1 MQHEF
6 HGFLR
11 EKVTG
16 KVREMKQLSGQDNA
30 FLDLEKMGMPQH
42 ISSLSIYDQ
51 GMAPGGRVRFK
62 QILAH
67 LESRLHLSPLFRS
80 KLLRVPGG
88 LDRPYLVDEPK
99 FDLEYHVRH
108 IALPQP
114 GDWRQLCILVARI
127 NARPLD
133 MSRPLWELYVI
144 EGLDG
149 IEHIPGAGFALLT
162 RIHHC
167 VMDGASGAEM
177 MAVIHDSGPQPRDIE
192 KEEVRIV
199 EAPPSAMA
207 MYGRAYINSLRRP
220 QRIFKLGAKLI
231 SRERSRRHKGTAAAR
246 RMVETR
252 FNGPRLSPHR
262 VLDAVTLD
270 FAEVRAIKN
279 SLKGATINDVLLS
292 VIAGALHK
300 YLNARGE
307 LPGENLSCG
316 CPVDVRDEN
325 ERNSGGNVVG
335 LMGVNLHT
343 EIADPWQRFV
353 ATHEASVAGGKHAHA
368 SDVRINREIIDTVPG
383 GLMTT
388 ALRVSAAT
396 GVNVT
401 PCNTMLTNVPGPP
414 NPLYFAGAQLVD
426 GFGIGPLIPRIGLFH
441 TASSTVM
448 NKQGRIN
455 LSFWACRD
463 MLPDPQFYR
472 ECIEAS
478 YAELR
483 TVAAHQAG

>member
-1 MQHEF
+1 
-6 HGFLR
+6 
-11 EKVTG
+11 
-16 KVREMKQLSGQDNA
+16 MKQLSGQDNA

-51 GMAPGGRVRFK
+51 GTAPGGRVRFK

-88 LDRPYLVDEPK
+88 LDRPY
-99 FDLEYHVRH
+99 
-108 IALPQP
+108 
-114 GDWRQLCILVARI
+114 
-127 NARPLD
+127 
-133 MSRPLWELYVI
+133 
-144 EGLDG
+144 
-149 IEHIPGAGFALLT
+149 
-162 RIHHC
+162 
-167 VMDGASGAEM
+167 
-177 MAVIHDSGPQPRDIE
+177 
-192 KEEVRIV
+192 
-199 EAPPSAMA
+199 
-207 MYGRAYINSLRRP
+207 
-220 QRIFKLGAKLI
+220 
-231 SRERSRRHKGTAAAR
+231 
-246 RMVETR
+246 
-252 FNGPRLSPHR
+252 R

-388 ALRVSAAT
+388 ALRVSAAI

-401 PCNTMLTNVPGPP
+401 PYNTMLTNVPGPP

-463 MLPDPQFYR
+463 MLPDPAFYR